1 MHDRKNSRFIC
12 LTSKQMILH
21 FSSGHRIS
29 HMSCDRGLFTF
40 WTCIHRNLARLKTT
54 LADKRTLPD
63 HLVDYLGQP
72 DRQILEYVSDKDFW
86 KRVKIV
92 THSQNRHVAAT
103 CVSLNSN
110 QLYFELLTLDF

>member
-12 LTSKQMILH
+12 LTSKQMIVH

-29 HMSCDRGLFTF
+29 HMPCDRGLFTF

-54 LADKRTLPD
+54 LAGKRTLPD

-72 DRQILEYVSDKDFW
+72 ARQILEYVSDKGFW
-86 KRVKIV
+86 KKGQNCDPLSKSTRGCYLRVTQIKPTI
-92 THSQNRHVAAT
+92 
-103 CVSLNSN
+103 
-110 QLYFELLTLDF
+110 F